1 LTRRVASKPSAA
13 GSAPVPRAGKSK
25 PNAATSNAAAARKAM
40 LQANSGVERSRP
52 EPVTSDTQAYPIG
65 KGRKHLK
72 GISIFMH
79 PIAKETLD
87 RISSEHGK
95 TVQDLGLEA
104 LNLLFRHYGEKPVA

>member
-1 LTRRVASKPSAA
+1 MSRSQSSAKRR
-13 GSAPVPRAGKSK
+13 APAKDTG
-25 PNAATSNAAAARKAM
+25 AAAAARKAAI
-40 LQANSGVERSRP
+40 QAQSGVERRIVVESTSA
-52 EPVTSDTQAYPIG
+52 PVYPIG

-87 RISSEHGK
+87 RISKEHRK

-104 LNLLFRHYGEKPVA
+104 LNLLFRQYGEKPVA